1 MKKVFFIS
9 LTFNVIII
17 ILFLIVIFFIYNNYS
32 YTGQGNYVYD
42 NTINGSNY
50 YQQFEFRRASEFSTD
65 KNLFIDENYACK
77 IGNIAINTSFKNY
90 SFENKTSII
99 LCEDLGENGKTER
112 YYIVTRNVKNSS
124 NNLCISAAI
133 NKDDGSVKRVWL
145 SSSE

>member
-1 MKKVFFIS
+1 MIIQLMV
-9 LTFNVIII
+9 VIII
-17 ILFLIVIFFIYNNYS
+17 
-32 YTGQGNYVYD
+32 
-42 NTINGSNY
+42 SNLN
-50 YQQFEFRRASEFSTD
+50 FVETSEFSTD

-99 LCEDLGENGKTER
+99 LCEDLDENGKTER